1 MNIRSKLISSM
12 LVNCK
17 LHGVVFNAVEMN
29 VQQLDQLLRP
39 AKILRNPEF
48 CILIHDSNHGHGEV
62 SL

>member
-1 MNIRSKLISSM
+1 M